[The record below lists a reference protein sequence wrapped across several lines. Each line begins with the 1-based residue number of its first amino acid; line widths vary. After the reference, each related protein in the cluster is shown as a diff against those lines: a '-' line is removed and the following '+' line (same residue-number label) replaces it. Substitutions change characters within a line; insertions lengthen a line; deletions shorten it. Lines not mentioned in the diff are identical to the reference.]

1 MLRLMFMLMLRLT
14 WFWCW
19 WRHPNK
25 GDIAHRALNIYATC
39 FPWYTLSFQCY
50 DHPDKL
56 GAWQEFDFSSVCSCQ
71 NGIDTLFC
79 LKQTPQSSFADV
91 LNITKKQFLTWWQP
105 LWNFISVGAMVGFL
119 SSLSTK
125 AVSLLIVV
133 NWNNTWRLK
142 IMAMMF
148 NLLLLLHITSLSS
161 SIRRWRMPIRTWK
174 EQSVWPR
181 LRKREKT
188 QTSMTSSNQEYLFV
202 IFLSFSGQLQIRS

>member
-1 MLRLMFMLMLRLT
+1 MLVC

-133 NWNNTWRLK
+133 NWNNTWRWWWWCSTCCCCY
-142 IMAMMF
+142 
-148 NLLLLLHITSLSS
+148 TS
-161 SIRRWRMPIRTWK
+161 PPCQA
-174 EQSVWPR
+174 QSVAEECQLEPG
-181 LRKREKT
+181 K
-188 QTSMTSSNQEYLFV
+188 SNQYDP
-202 IFLSFSGQLQIRS
+202 G